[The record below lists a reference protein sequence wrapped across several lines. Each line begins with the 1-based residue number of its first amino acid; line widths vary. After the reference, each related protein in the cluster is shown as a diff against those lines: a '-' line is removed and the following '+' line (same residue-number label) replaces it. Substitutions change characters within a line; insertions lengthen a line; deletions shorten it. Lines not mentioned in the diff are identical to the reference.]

1 MVLKVLNQ
9 RLWGRNHAA
18 ATCLALRIAA
28 DGGAILANAGHMPP
42 YFNGQPVEIE
52 GSLPL
57 GMIEDAE
64 FSVLQFRFTQGDQLL
79 LMSDGIAEATDLN
92 GNLFGFERILELV
105 RNPAS
110 AAAIATAAQNFGQE
124 DDISVISI
132 TRTAA

>member
-1 MVLKVLNQ
+1 MLKVLNQ
-9 RLWGRNHAA
+9 RLWGRSQAA

-28 DGGAILANAGHMPP
+28 DGGAVLANAGHMPP
-42 YFNGQPVEIE
+42 YLNGQPIEIE

-64 FSVLQFRFTQGDQLL
+64 FSVLQFRFSQGDQLL

-92 GNLFGFERILELV
+92 GNLFGFERILDLL
-105 RNPAS
+105 RNSAS
-110 AAAIATAAQNFGQE
+110 VAAIATAAQNFGQE